1 MKPDSKSMV
10 FRRLA
15 DQLRAGCEH
24 RGITMRDGTAE
35 LILADRIN
43 AVAGMLRI
51 TDHYA
56 MRTYLTDEVITELV
70 NVCERARTHQQ
81 TEIDLASPMLLPIPH
96 AATIIGALAASC
108 QAATTAANHTETTI
122 AVCEATAAIL
132 HIAAALARAGEDA
145 HAILDADTAVIAR
158 TQLST
163 MVERVTDRTW
173 HMPGHERLPDRR
185 EQDLA
190 MRDRIAQDLQWLR

>member
-1 MKPDSKSMV
+1 MTPDSKSTV

-15 DQLRAGCEH
+15 DQLRTGCEH
-24 RGITMRDGTAE
+24 RDLTMRDGTAE
-35 LILADRIN
+35 LILAERIN

-51 TDHYA
+51 T
-56 MRTYLTDEVITELV
+56 ELV
-70 NVCERARTHQQ
+70 NVCEQARAHQQ

-132 HIAAALARAGEDA
+132 HIAAAIARAGEDA

-163 MVERVTDRTW
+163 MVERLTDGTW